1 MILKPPFII
10 GARLL
15 PALKINDSYLSMG
28 AECGVV
34 VFYLDTPDQ
43 EFEIHGFR
51 PGASARIQQCFE
63 SVLSFMLA
71 ASEAQDAVDNGRFSD
86 NADIFEPPV
95 MRWCQENASEIGGL
109 LFELEEEW
117 EGELIQ

>member
-15 PALKINDSYLSMG
+15 PALKIDDSYLSMG
-28 AECGVV
+28 AEYGVV

-51 PGASARIQQCFE
+51 PGACMRVQQCFE
-63 SVLSFMLA
+63 SMLGFMLA

-95 MRWCQENASEIGGL
+95 IRWCQENASEIGGL
-109 LFELEEEW
+109 LFELEEE
-117 EGELIQ
+117 GELIR

>member
-1 MILKPPFII
+1 MILKPPFTI

-15 PALKINDSYLSMG
+15 PALKIGDSYLSVDTEYG
-28 AECGVV
+28 SV

-51 PGASARIQQCFE
+51 PGLGTSTQGCFK
-63 SVLSFMLA
+63 SMLSFMLA
-71 ASEAQDAVDNGRFSD
+71 AAEAQDSVDVGRFSD

-95 MRWCQENASEIGGL
+95 MRWCQENAEEIGGL
-109 LFELEEEW
+109 LFELEEE
-117 EGELIQ
+117 GELKWHS